1 MVREICMSQTYQRST
16 ERNETSA
23 TDERNF
29 AHQTMRRIKAES
41 MLDIVSQVTEAKDD
55 FPKLPPGG
63 RAVEIADGA
72 TTTYFLTTFGRAS
85 RQTACT
91 CEVKME
97 PTLSQALHLLN
108 GDTVNAKIRQGG
120 VVHRLVESKMPPTD
134 VIDRLYVTCLTRK
147 PTDDERSHLLDM
159 VAQSDNTER
168 ELEDVFWALLNSR
181 EFLFNH

>member
-1 MVREICMSQTYQRST
+1 MVRDICLSQTYQRST
-16 ERNETSA
+16 QRNESNA
-23 TDERNF
+23 DDERNF

-41 MLDIVSQVTEAKDD
+41 MLDIISQVTQAKDD
-55 FPKLPPGG
+55 FPKLPPGA
-63 RAVEIADGA
+63 RAVQIADGA
-72 TTTYFLTTFGRAS
+72 TTNYFLTTFGRAT

-120 VVHRLVESKMPPTD
+120 LIKRLRDSKLDPPA
-134 VIDRLYVTCLTRK
+134 IIQRFYITCLTRK
-147 PTDDERSHLLDM
+147 PTADESARLTAL
-159 VAQSDNTER
+159 VAESDNADR
-168 ELEDVFWALLNSR
+168 ELEDIFWALLNSR